1 MTAESVVIVPNPDR
15 SETIVEHT
23 TFHSDK
29 PTEEST
35 VMDTLAY
42 DPQTNFN
49 GRVEIFKR
57 HVQKIIHAMQFNK
70 WAQEEN

>member
-1 MTAESVVIVPNPDR
+1 MTAQSVVVAPNPDR
-15 SETIVEHT
+15 TESIVEES
-23 TFHSDK
+23 TFHSDS

-42 DPQTNFN
+42 DPQGNIN